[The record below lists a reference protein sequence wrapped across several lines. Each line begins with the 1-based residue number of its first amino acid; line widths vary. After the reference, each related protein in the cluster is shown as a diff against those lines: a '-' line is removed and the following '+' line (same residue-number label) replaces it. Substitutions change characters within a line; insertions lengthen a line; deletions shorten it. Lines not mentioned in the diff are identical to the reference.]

1 MHVSR
6 SRYLSYVPN
15 SSDRIRMT
23 SNMLPAFYLIVD
35 DPAWLPRLCPVGLT
49 FAQLRIKDKSLPETE
64 KAIRDALKIA
74 RAHGCILVINDY
86 WQQAIDAGADWVHL
100 GQEDLDAADI
110 SALKAAGIRIGISTH
125 TPAELERAL
134 ALDPDYV
141 ALGPIYEPRGK
152 TVDHAP
158 QGLDRIREW
167 KTRIPCPLVAIGGI
181 RLEQASDVYAA
192 GADSICVITDVLKA
206 ADPEQ
211 RCRDW
216 LAEAGKKA

>member
-1 MHVSR
+1 
-6 SRYLSYVPN
+6 
-15 SSDRIRMT
+15 
-23 SNMLPAFYLIVD
+23 MLPAFYLIVD
-35 DPAWLPRLCPVGLT
+35 DPVWLTRLCPVGLT
-49 FAQLRIKDKSLPETE
+49 FAQLRIKNRNPREIET
-64 KAIRDALKIA
+64 AIRDALKIA
-74 RAHGCILVINDY
+74 RAHDCILVINDY

-100 GQEDLDAADI
+100 GQEDLDTADI

-125 TPAELERAL
+125 TSAELDRAL

-152 TVDHAP
+152 MVDHAP

-206 ADPEQ
+206 TDPEQ

-216 LAEAGKKA
+216 LIEAVK

>member
-1 MHVSR
+1 
-6 SRYLSYVPN
+6 
-15 SSDRIRMT
+15 MT
-23 SNMLPAFYLIVD
+23 PKMLPPFYLIVD
-35 DPAWLPRLCPVGLT
+35 DPAWLTRLCPVGLT

-64 KAIRDALKIA
+64 KAIRNALKIA
-74 RAHGCILVINDY
+74 GANDCILVINDY
-86 WQQAIDAGADWVHL
+86 WQHAIDAGADWVHL
-100 GQEDLDAADI
+100 GQEDLDTADI

-125 TPAELERAL
+125 TPAELDRAL
-134 ALDPDYV
+134 TLAPDYV

-152 TVDHAP
+152 MVDHAP

-167 KTRIPCPLVAIGGI
+167 KTRIACPLVAIGGI
-181 RLEQASDVYAA
+181 RLEQASGVYAA

-216 LAEAGKKA
+216 LFEAGEKA

>member
-1 MHVSR
+1 
-6 SRYLSYVPN
+6 
-15 SSDRIRMT
+15 
-23 SNMLPAFYLIVD
+23 MLPPFYLIVD
-35 DPAWLPRLCPVGLT
+35 DPSWLDRLCPVGLT
-49 FAQLRIKDKSLPETE
+49 FAQLRIKDKGLPEIET
-64 KAIRDALKIA
+64 AIRNALKIA
-74 RAHGCILVINDY
+74 HAHDCILVINDY

-100 GQEDLDAADI
+100 GQEDLDTADVR
-110 SALKAAGIRIGISTH
+110 ALKDSGIRIGISTH

-134 ALDPDYV
+134 ALEPDYV

-167 KTRIPCPLVAIGGI
+167 KTRISCPLVAIGGI
-181 RLEQASDVYAA
+181 RVEQAAEVYAA

-216 LAEAGKKA
+216 LAQARQKT